1 MITCTLIIIFCL
13 LKKFLRTGKNTYD
26 WCKCCLGTIEDL
38 RLVRM
43 FLGWAALLSV
53 WLLIFKFDILPPT
66 LKFNLLPPQP
76 CWLAG
81 PTACWPENSRP
92 HTFVGRKNR
101 PCGLLARINRPHS
114 LVDKKLD
121 LTQLARQEVR
131 SHTAC

>member
-1 MITCTLIIIFCL
+1 M
-13 LKKFLRTGKNTYD
+13 TGVNVA
-26 WCKCCLGTIEDL
+26 LGTTEDL

-81 PTACWPENSRP
+81 PTACWPENGRP
-92 HTFVGRKNR
+92 HTLVGRKNR
-101 PCGLLARINRPHS
+101 PPSQLGRKKTSHISGQKKTDLAGCWPE
-114 LVDKKLD
+114 
-121 LTQLARQEVR
+121 LTHLP
-131 SHTAC
+131 AC